1 MRGLCIELLHYITEA
16 IDNNASD
23 NEINSRIEEVANRED
38 ITPNEYCQIYE
49 DAMLAYKVKFGIM

>member
-38 ITPNEYCQIYE
+38 IIEKTINES
-49 DAMLAYKVKFGIM
+49 LGLGNP